1 VSAANKPVTKL
12 LNACVLIAG
21 VAISLCSLHVQ
32 AMVPLEED
40 EMSGVTG
47 EGLAFVF
54 DDFSLRM
61 APTSYVEL
69 IGSDPTAQ
77 AAAKGWKR
85 GDARYYG
92 LSMTSGEGDGASW
105 FNDTC
110 SGDGLKCPLG
120 KGSNDN
126 YGVTGF
132 ASVYD
137 PFVLRV
143 YQYEGYT
150 GEKDSNGLAKWSNA
164 GSDTDPTVFEFIGP
178 SSSDAWRW
186 AFWGELDIDRGG
198 PNEALLQSQTLIYG
212 KPLTVGNVWD
222 GGNNYSDGDAKPAI
236 LRLMETT
243 DGYGIKTLGITY
255 QSALSGDFRFSVA
268 QQSDSPNDRQKVP
281 LFEEGEGMHF
291 KNVDAYIP
299 LGNLNYQAV
308 TFSGVSEYNTD
319 ATKSSEPM
327 QNGNFTIDLTRIPD
341 DPNVYNHFYCGA
353 RGDQGEGCALDSRGV
368 IANPNR
374 DTEAYIR
381 WGNWADPNGTPGI
394 GSNDLPTA
402 TSTAN
407 GIYFQSSAET
417 GGQVTNLGI
426 SRIEGM
432 RIHHMRITTLGA
444 GVD

>member
-1 VSAANKPVTKL
+1 MSAANKPVIKL
-12 LNACVLIAG
+12 LHLCALVLGAAVFLFPVG
-21 VAISLCSLHVQ
+21 AAV
-32 AMVPLEED
+32 AMVPLEEE

-47 EGLAFVF
+47 EGLAFAF

-77 AAAKGWKR
+77 AAANGWKK

-110 SGDGLKCPLG
+110 QGSGLLNCPLG
-120 KGSNDN
+120 KGNDNN
-126 YGVTGF
+126 YGVTAF

-150 GEKDSNGLAKWSNA
+150 IDGNWSDA
-164 GSDTDPTVFEFIGP
+164 GNSDDPTVFEFIGP

-186 AFWGELDIDRGG
+186 AFWGELDIDRGS

-212 KPLTVGNVWD
+212 KPLTVGNVWN
-222 GGNNYSDGDAKPAI
+222 GGNSYSAGEAKPAI

-243 DGYGIKTLGITY
+243 DSYGINTLGVTY
-255 QSALSGDFRFSVA
+255 QSALSGDFRFAVA
-268 QQSDSPNDRQKVP
+268 QQSESPDEYRKVP

-308 TFSGVSEYNTD
+308 TFSGVSEYNAD
-319 ATKSSEPM
+319 ATKRSTPT
-327 QNGNFTIDLTRIPD
+327 QNGNFTMDLTRIPNES
-341 DPNVYNHFYCGA
+341 NVYNHFYCGNK
-353 RGDQGEGCALDSRGV
+353 GTSCELDSKGA

-381 WGNWADPNGTPGI
+381 WGNWADPNGTPGP
-394 GSNDLPTA
+394 GSNELPTG

-417 GGQVTNLGI
+417 GGKVTNLGI